1 MVKIFSVLRSLL
13 TLTGTVTGVTLSYY
27 LANTPYYTDNP
38 ILGEDP
44 EIKLSIVIGMFGFLI
59 GSMISREIERYCSE
73 LFKKIS
79 LYEAIAGIIGFITG
93 LLIAN
98 LIILL
103 PAIIFLNSTTSD
115 TFPDYIKKL
124 IPILK
129 ILMPFIINIF
139 FGYIGMSL
147 CMRYYGEII
156 KLISGKQVS
165 LVKESEKYLDTSVL
179 IDGRIYDIMK
189 AKFIEGNIMIAE
201 FVVNELQFIADS
213 QDTLKRS
220 KGRRGLDILNKMQ
233 NEFGGLIQI
242 TAEDYSASRAVDEKL
257 IALAKKNNSK
267 ILTTDY
273 NLNKVAQIH
282 GLEVLNI
289 NDLAN
294 ALKPIVMPGEAMSL
308 HVIKE
313 GKEHSQGVG
322 YLPDGT
328 MVIVE
333 DGIDCIG
340 KTVDVIVTS
349 MLQTAAG
356 RLVFTRTKAG
366 YENIA
371 SDSQQHSASGS
382 GEENETGRHRKDRD
396 KDKDRDRDNKNEAKI
411 IKMKK

>member
-1 MVKIFSVLRSLL
+1 VVKIFAVLRSFL

-27 LANTPYYTDNP
+27 LANTPYYNDNP

-44 EIKLSIVIGMFGFLI
+44 EIKLSIVLGMFGFLI

-79 LYEAIAGIIGFITG
+79 LYEAIAGIAGFIVG

-98 LIILL
+98 LMILL
-103 PAIIFLNSTTSD
+103 PAIIFLNSATSD
-115 TFPDYIKKL
+115 SFPDYIKKI

-129 ILMPFIINIF
+129 ILMPFIINFF
-139 FGYIGMSL
+139 FGYVGMSL
-147 CMRYYGEII
+147 CMRYYAEII
-156 KLISGKQVS
+156 KLISGKHVS
-165 LVKESEKYLDTSVL
+165 LVRETEKYLDTSVL
-179 IDGRIYDIMK
+179 VDGRIYDILK
-189 AKFIEGNIMIAE
+189 TKFIDGNIVIAE
-201 FVVNELQFIADS
+201 FVINELQFIADS

-233 NEFGGLIQI
+233 TEFSSSIHI
-242 TAEDYSASRAVDEKL
+242 SSEDCSASRAVDEKL
-257 IALAKKNNSK
+257 IALARKNNAK

-294 ALKPIVMPGEAMSL
+294 SLKPIVMPGEAMTL

-333 DGIDCIG
+333 DGSDCIG
-340 KTVDVIVTS
+340 KTVDVVVTS

-356 RLVFTRTKAG
+356 RLVFTRTRAG
-366 YENIA
+366 FESGPETPSHQAAPENN
-371 SDSQQHSASGS
+371 
-382 GEENETGRHRKDRD
+382 ENVKNK
-396 KDKDRDRDNKNEAKI
+396 KDKDNKKDNDAKI

>member
-1 MVKIFSVLRSLL
+1 MLYYFRLDVVKIFAVLRSFL

-27 LANTPYYTDNP
+27 LANTPYYNDNP

-44 EIKLSIVIGMFGFLI
+44 EIKLSIVLGMFGFLI

-79 LYEAIAGIIGFITG
+79 LYEAIAGIAGFIVG

-98 LIILL
+98 LMILL
-103 PAIIFLNSTTSD
+103 PAIIFLNSATSD
-115 TFPDYIKKL
+115 SFPDYIKKI

-129 ILMPFIINIF
+129 ILMPFIINFF
-139 FGYIGMSL
+139 FGYVGMSL
-147 CMRYYGEII
+147 CMRYYAEII
-156 KLISGKQVS
+156 KLISGKHVS
-165 LVKESEKYLDTSVL
+165 LVRETEKYLDTSVL
-179 IDGRIYDIMK
+179 VDGRIYDILK
-189 AKFIEGNIMIAE
+189 TKFIDGNIVIAE
-201 FVVNELQFIADS
+201 FVINELQFIADS

-233 NEFGGLIQI
+233 TEFSSSIHI
-242 TAEDYSASRAVDEKL
+242 SSEDCSASRAVDEKL
-257 IALAKKNNSK
+257 IALARKNNAK

-294 ALKPIVMPGEAMSL
+294 SLKPIVMPGEAMTL

-333 DGIDCIG
+333 DGSDCIG
-340 KTVDVIVTS
+340 KTVDVVVTS

-356 RLVFTRTKAG
+356 RLVFTRTRAG
-366 YENIA
+366 FESGPETPSHQAAPENN
-371 SDSQQHSASGS
+371 
-382 GEENETGRHRKDRD
+382 ENVKNK
-396 KDKDRDRDNKNEAKI
+396 KDKDNKKDNDAKI

>member
-1 MVKIFSVLRSLL
+1 MVKIFAVLRSFL

-27 LANTPYYTDNP
+27 LANTPYYNDNP

-44 EIKLSIVIGMFGFLI
+44 EIKLSIVLGMFGFLI

-79 LYEAIAGIIGFITG
+79 LYEAIAGIAGFIVG

-98 LIILL
+98 LMILL
-103 PAIIFLNSTTSD
+103 PAIIFLNSATSD
-115 TFPDYIKKL
+115 SFPDYIKKI

-129 ILMPFIINIF
+129 ILMPFIINFF
-139 FGYIGMSL
+139 FGYVGMSL
-147 CMRYYGEII
+147 CMRYYAEII
-156 KLISGKQVS
+156 KLISGKHVS
-165 LVKESEKYLDTSVL
+165 LVRETEKYLDTSVL
-179 IDGRIYDIMK
+179 VDGRIYDILK
-189 AKFIEGNIMIAE
+189 TKFIDGNIVIAE
-201 FVVNELQFIADS
+201 FVINELQFIADS

-233 NEFGGLIQI
+233 TEFSSSIHI
-242 TAEDYSASRAVDEKL
+242 SSEDCSASRAVDEKL
-257 IALAKKNNSK
+257 IALARKNNAK

-294 ALKPIVMPGEAMSL
+294 SLKPIVMPGEAMTL

-333 DGIDCIG
+333 DGSDCIG
-340 KTVDVIVTS
+340 KTVDVVVTS

-356 RLVFTRTKAG
+356 RLVFTRTRAG
-366 YENIA
+366 FESGPETPSHQAAPENN
-371 SDSQQHSASGS
+371 
-382 GEENETGRHRKDRD
+382 ENVKNK
-396 KDKDRDRDNKNEAKI
+396 KDKDNKKDNDAKI

>member
-1 MVKIFSVLRSLL
+1 VVKIFAVLRSFL

-27 LANTPYYTDNP
+27 LANTPYYNDNP

-44 EIKLSIVIGMFGFLI
+44 EIKLSIVLGMFGFLI

-79 LYEAIAGIIGFITG
+79 LYEAIAGITGFIIG

-98 LIILL
+98 LMILL
-103 PAIIFLNSTTSD
+103 PAIIFLNSATSD
-115 TFPDYIKKL
+115 SFPDYIKKI

-129 ILMPFIINIF
+129 ILMPFIINFF
-139 FGYIGMSL
+139 FGYVGMSL
-147 CMRYYGEII
+147 CMRYYAEII
-156 KLISGKQVS
+156 KLISGKHVS
-165 LVKESEKYLDTSVL
+165 LVRETEKYLDTSVL
-179 IDGRIYDIMK
+179 VDGRIYDILK
-189 AKFIEGNIMIAE
+189 TKFIDGNIVIAE
-201 FVVNELQFIADS
+201 FVINELQFIADS

-233 NEFGGLIQI
+233 TEFSSSIHI
-242 TAEDYSASRAVDEKL
+242 SSEDCSASRAVDEKL
-257 IALAKKNNSK
+257 IALAKKNNAK

-294 ALKPIVMPGEAMSL
+294 SLKPIVMPGEAMTL

-333 DGIDCIG
+333 DGADCIG
-340 KTVDVIVTS
+340 KTVDVVVTS

-356 RLVFTRTKAG
+356 RLVFTRTRAG
-366 YENIA
+366 FE
-371 SDSQQHSASGS
+371 SGS
-382 GEENETGRHRKDRD
+382 ETPGHQAAPENNETVKNK
-396 KDKDRDRDNKNEAKI
+396 KDKENKKDNDAKI

>member
-1 MVKIFSVLRSLL
+1 MRSFL

-27 LANTPYYTDNP
+27 LANTPYYNDNP

-44 EIKLSIVIGMFGFLI
+44 EIKLSIVLGMFGFLI

-79 LYEAIAGIIGFITG
+79 LYEAIAGIAGFIVG

-98 LIILL
+98 LMILL
-103 PAIIFLNSTTSD
+103 PAIIFLNSATSD
-115 TFPDYIKKL
+115 SFPDYIKKI

-129 ILMPFIINIF
+129 ILMPFIINFF
-139 FGYIGMSL
+139 FGYVGMSL
-147 CMRYYGEII
+147 CMRYYAEII
-156 KLISGKQVS
+156 KLISGKHVS
-165 LVKESEKYLDTSVL
+165 LVRETEKYLDTSVL
-179 IDGRIYDIMK
+179 VDGRIYDILK
-189 AKFIEGNIMIAE
+189 TKFIDGNIVIAE
-201 FVVNELQFIADS
+201 FVINELQFIADS

-233 NEFGGLIQI
+233 TEFSSSIHI
-242 TAEDYSASRAVDEKL
+242 SSEDCSASRAVDEKL
-257 IALAKKNNSK
+257 IALARKNNAK

-294 ALKPIVMPGEAMSL
+294 SLKPIVMPGEAMTL

-333 DGIDCIG
+333 DGSDCIG
-340 KTVDVIVTS
+340 KTVDVVVTS

-356 RLVFTRTKAG
+356 RLVFTRTRAG
-366 YENIA
+366 FESGPETPSHQAAPENN
-371 SDSQQHSASGS
+371 
-382 GEENETGRHRKDRD
+382 ENVKNK
-396 KDKDRDRDNKNEAKI
+396 KDKDNKKDNDAKI

>member
-1 MVKIFSVLRSLL
+1 MVKIFAVLRSFL

-27 LANTPYYTDNP
+27 LANTPYYNDNP

-44 EIKLSIVIGMFGFLI
+44 EIKLSIVLGMFGFLI

-79 LYEAIAGIIGFITG
+79 LYEAIAGIAGFIVG

-98 LIILL
+98 LMILL
-103 PAIIFLNSTTSD
+103 PAIIFLNSATSD
-115 TFPDYIKKL
+115 SFPDYIKKI

-129 ILMPFIINIF
+129 ILMPFIINFF
-139 FGYIGMSL
+139 FGYVGMSL
-147 CMRYYGEII
+147 CMRYYAEII
-156 KLISGKQVS
+156 KLISGKHVS
-165 LVKESEKYLDTSVL
+165 LVRETEKYLDTSVL
-179 IDGRIYDIMK
+179 VDGRIYDILK
-189 AKFIEGNIMIAE
+189 TKFIDGNIVIAE
-201 FVVNELQFIADS
+201 FVINELQFIADS

-233 NEFGGLIQI
+233 TEFSSSIHI
-242 TAEDYSASRAVDEKL
+242 SSEDCSASRAVDEKL
-257 IALAKKNNSK
+257 IALARKNNAK

-294 ALKPIVMPGEAMSL
+294 SLKPIVMPGEAMTL

-333 DGIDCIG
+333 DGSDCIG
-340 KTVDVIVTS
+340 KTVDVVVTS

-356 RLVFTRTKAG
+356 RLVFTRTRAG
-366 YENIA
+366 FESGPETPSHHAAPENN
-371 SDSQQHSASGS
+371 
-382 GEENETGRHRKDRD
+382 ENVKNK
-396 KDKDRDRDNKNEAKI
+396 KDKDNKKDNDAKI

>member
-1 MVKIFSVLRSLL
+1 MLYYFRLDVVKIFAVLRSFL

-27 LANTPYYTDNP
+27 LANTPYYNDNP

-44 EIKLSIVIGMFGFLI
+44 EIKLSIVLGMFGFLI

-79 LYEAIAGIIGFITG
+79 LYEAIAGIAGFIVG

-98 LIILL
+98 LMILL
-103 PAIIFLNSTTSD
+103 PAIIFLNSATSD
-115 TFPDYIKKL
+115 SFPDYIKKI

-129 ILMPFIINIF
+129 ILMPFIINFF
-139 FGYIGMSL
+139 FGYVGMSL
-147 CMRYYGEII
+147 CMRYYAEII
-156 KLISGKQVS
+156 KLISGKHVS
-165 LVKESEKYLDTSVL
+165 LVRETEKYLDTSVL
-179 IDGRIYDIMK
+179 VDGRIYDILK
-189 AKFIEGNIMIAE
+189 TKFIDGNIVIAE
-201 FVVNELQFIADS
+201 FVINELQFIADS

-233 NEFGGLIQI
+233 TEFSSSIHI
-242 TAEDYSASRAVDEKL
+242 SSEDCSASRAVDEKL
-257 IALAKKNNSK
+257 IALARKNNAK

-294 ALKPIVMPGEAMSL
+294 SLKPIVMPGEAMTL

-333 DGIDCIG
+333 DGSDCIG
-340 KTVDVIVTS
+340 KTVDVVVTS

-356 RLVFTRTKAG
+356 RLVFTRTRAG
-366 YENIA
+366 FESGPETPSHHAAPENN
-371 SDSQQHSASGS
+371 
-382 GEENETGRHRKDRD
+382 ENVKNK
-396 KDKDRDRDNKNEAKI
+396 KDKDNKKDNDAKI